1 MKFFIDTAD
10 VNEIRESQN
19 MGLLDGVT
27 TNPSLIAKTGRKFED
42 VIVEIC
48 EIVDGPISAEVVST
62 DYEGIIR
69 EAKTLSQLHK
79 NIIVK
84 IPLITEGLKAVR
96 WCTDNGIGTNVTLC
110 FSPVQALMAAKA
122 GASFISPFVGR
133 LDDISTD
140 GMNLIGEIVT
150 IYDNYGSTP
159 KCSWRVA
166 PSNACDPVGTMGARG
181 DHLVLGKLHHHHQSS
196 SRVPRRL
203 GRYPSRL
210 ATESIRD
217 AIRLATVRR
226 YLMLGYRRWA

>member
-10 VNEIRESQN
+10 VNEIREAQN

-62 DYEGIIR
+62 DYEGMIR

-79 NIIVK
+79 NIVVK

-110 FSPVQALMAAKA
+110 FSPIQALMAAKA

-150 IYDNYGSTP
+150 IYDNYGFDTEVL
-159 KCSWRVA
+159 VA
-166 PSNACDPVGTMGARG
+166 SVRHPMHVTQSALMGA
-181 DHLVLGKLHHHHQSS
+181 HVATIPFSVLGKLAHHPLTQSGLEKFLADWEK
-196 SRVPRRL
+196 VPK
-203 GRYPSRL
+203 
-210 ATESIRD
+210 
-217 AIRLATVRR
+217 
-226 YLMLGYRRWA
+226 